1 MVSGQWSVVSKLKFW
16 MFLVF
21 MASVILPES
30 LRAEVIDR
38 VMAVVNGKVITLSEL
53 MEREAPLVKQAAET
67 FSGAERDKRLAEIR
81 KKVSDSLIE
90 DLLLEQEAE
99 KLGLKVSERDIDDAI
114 EDVKKQNSL
123 DDEGLKVALKK
134 EGLTYEGYRAQIK
147 KQIEKSRVIGQQVR
161 SKVSVSEKDLADYY
175 EKNHRMFLK
184 DEEVK
189 ISHIL
194 FVVPEMASGA
204 AIEGI
209 KKEAMDVLDMARS
222 GKDFQELAKKNSE
235 DSSAQEGGSLGFFKR
250 GQILPAFEE
259 AAFSLKKGEIS
270 DLVRTTYGFHIIRVD
285 DVKEAL
291 LEPFESVKEK
301 IRSTVTSEMLEQ
313 RYKEWMDELKKSAII
328 EVKL

>member
-1 MVSGQWSVVSKLKFW
+1 M
-16 MFLVF
+16 
-21 MASVILPES
+21 
-30 LRAEVIDR
+30 
-38 VMAVVNGKVITLSEL
+38 
-53 MEREAPLVKQAAET
+53 
-67 FSGAERDKRLAEIR
+67 
-81 KKVSDSLIE
+81 
-90 DLLLEQEAE
+90 
-99 KLGLKVSERDIDDAI
+99 KVSERDIDDAI

-161 SKVSVSEKDLADYY
+161 SKVSVAEKDLADYY
-175 EKNHRMFLK
+175 ERNQRMFLK

-194 FVVPEMASGA
+194 FVVPERASGA

-209 KKEAMDVLDMARS
+209 KKEAMDVLEMARS
-222 GKDFQELAKKNSE
+222 GKDFQELAKKYSE

-259 AAFSLKKGEIS
+259 AAFSLKKGGIS

-301 IRSTVTSEMLEQ
+301 IRSAVTSEMLEQ
-313 RYKEWMDELKKSAII
+313 RYKEWMDELKKSAVI
-328 EVKL
+328 EMKL

>member
-1 MVSGQWSVVSKLKFW
+1 MVSKLKIW

-21 MASVILPES
+21 MALVILPES

-53 MEREAPLVKQAAET
+53 TEREAPFVKQAAET

-99 KLGLKVSERDIDDAI
+99 KLGLKVSDRDIDDAI
-114 EDVKKQNSL
+114 DDVKKQNSL

-134 EGLTYEGYRAQIK
+134 EGLTYEGYRVQIK

-175 EKNHRMFLK
+175 ERNQRMFLK

-194 FVVPEMASGA
+194 FVVPDMASA
-204 AIEGI
+204 SAIEGI
-209 KKEAMDVLDMARS
+209 RKEAIDVLEMARS
-222 GKDFQELAKKNSE
+222 GKDFQELAKKYSE

-301 IRSTVTSEMLEQ
+301 VRSAVTSEMLEQ
-313 RYKEWMDELKKSAII
+313 RYKEWMEELKKSALI

>member
-1 MVSGQWSVVSKLKFW
+1 MVSKLNIW
-16 MFLVF
+16 MVVVF

-53 MEREAPLVKQAAET
+53 TEREAPLVKQAAEI
-67 FSGAERDKRLAEIR
+67 FSGAEKDKRLVEIR
-81 KKVSDSLIE
+81 KKGSDSLIE

-147 KQIEKSRVIGQQVR
+147 KQIEKSRVVGQQVR

-175 EKNHRMFLK
+175 ERNQRMYLK

-194 FVVPEMASGA
+194 FVVPERASGA

-209 KKEAMDVLDMARS
+209 KKEAKLEINDSLFKDE
-222 GKDFQELAKKNSE
+222 GKKEEKPAEGQKEEGVTGKKEESHSE
-235 DSSAQEGGSLGFFKR
+235 E
-250 GQILPAFEE
+250 
-259 AAFSLKKGEIS
+259 KK
-270 DLVRTTYGFHIIRVD
+270 
-285 DVKEAL
+285 
-291 LEPFESVKEK
+291 
-301 IRSTVTSEMLEQ
+301 
-313 RYKEWMDELKKSAII
+313 
-328 EVKL
+328 

>member
-1 MVSGQWSVVSKLKFW
+1 MVSKLKIW

-21 MASVILPES
+21 MASIILPES

-38 VMAVVNGKVITLSEL
+38 VMVVVNGKVITLSEIT
-53 MEREAPLVKQAAET
+53 EREAPLVKQAAET
-67 FSGAERDKRLAEIR
+67 FSGPERDKRLAEIR

-99 KLGLKVSERDIDDAI
+99 KLGLKVSDRDIDDAI
-114 EDVKKQNSL
+114 DDVKKQNSL

-134 EGLTYEGYRAQIK
+134 EGLTYEGYRVQIK

-175 EKNHRMFLK
+175 ERNQRMFLK

-194 FVVPEMASGA
+194 FVVPDMASA
-204 AIEGI
+204 SAIEGI
-209 KKEAMDVLDMARS
+209 RKEAIDVLEMARS
-222 GKDFQELAKKNSE
+222 GKDFQELAKKYSE
-235 DSSAQEGGSLGFFKR
+235 DSSAQGGGSLGSFKR
-250 GQILPAFEE
+250 GQILPAFEA

-301 IRSTVTSEMLEQ
+301 IRSAVTSEMLEQ
-313 RYKEWMDELKKSAII
+313 RYKEWMDELKKSALI
-328 EVKL
+328 EMKL